1 MMFDSSMR
9 RRQRKANTPPQ
20 LNLNSM
26 MDMLSIILVFLL
38 ANISADEK
46 DFVLASN
53 LTLPNSTSKQGFVKA
68 VQVKATKSELQVED
82 QFVAKISGG
91 KVVGTRVEGQKI
103 VELYNVLQRY
113 RSFSKEA
120 AKDIV
125 ILQAD
130 REFPFELLNQI
141 MRTSAM
147 AGYPNFR
154 LAIQKE

>member
-1 MMFDSSMR
+1 MFDSSMG
-9 RRQRKANTPPQ
+9 RRQRKANAAPQ

-46 DFVLASN
+46 DFVLAQN
-53 LTLPNSTSKQGFVKA
+53 LTLPNSNSKLGFVKA
-68 VQVKATKSELQVED
+68 VQVKATRAELKVED

-91 KVVGTRVEGQKI
+91 KVVGTRIEGQKI
-103 VELYNVLQRY
+103 VELYNVLRRY
-113 RSFSKEA
+113 RSFSKES

-130 REFPFELLNQI
+130 KDFPFQLLNQI
-141 MRTSAM
+141 MRTAAM